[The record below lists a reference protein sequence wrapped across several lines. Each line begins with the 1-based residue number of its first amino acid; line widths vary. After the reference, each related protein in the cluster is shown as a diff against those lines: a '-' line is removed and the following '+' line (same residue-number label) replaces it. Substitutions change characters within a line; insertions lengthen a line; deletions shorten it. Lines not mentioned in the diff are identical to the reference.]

1 MFWGAFKHRKRPF
14 GRELL
19 NGSNGRYVR
28 VVHPNFPGEETF
40 SVR

>member
-1 MFWGAFKHRKRPF
+1 MFWGAFKLSIRPF

-19 NGSNGRYVR
+19 NGSNRRYVG
-28 VVHPNFPGEETF
+28 VVYPNFPGEETF